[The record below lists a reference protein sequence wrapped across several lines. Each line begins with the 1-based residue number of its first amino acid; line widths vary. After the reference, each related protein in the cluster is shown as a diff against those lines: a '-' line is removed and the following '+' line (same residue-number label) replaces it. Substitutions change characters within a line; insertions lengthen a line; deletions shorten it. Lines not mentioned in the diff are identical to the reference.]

1 MTRTNSAEPAL
12 TVAGVI
18 DEMLG
23 LGRQKFKSWLPHPF
37 NIATA
42 RNSGMRPRARLQ
54 RNACTSSAIMLEG
67 AEQHNEI
74 VERRWKAR
82 NKMTTSAMSHH
93 VVIPSGQFSP
103 RCHPERAGFIGDE
116 GQSLG
121 PALVAQPPSAVRPP
135 HVVILSEAEPSRRIY
150 AFALI
155 RVAQPP
161 SAVRESPCL
170 SSRGARCA
178 TRDKAL
184 L

>member
-74 VERRWKAR
+74 VETRWKAGTR
-82 NKMTTSAMSHH
+82 LRPVPRLTT
-93 VVIPSGQFSP
+93 
-103 RCHPERAGFIGDE
+103 
-116 GQSLG
+116 
-121 PALVAQPPSAVRPP
+121 
-135 HVVILSEAEPSRRIY
+135 
-150 AFALI
+150 
-155 RVAQPP
+155 
-161 SAVRESPCL
+161 L
-170 SSRGARCA
+170 SSRASMTSLCP
-178 TRDKAL
+178 L
-184 L
+184 H

>member
-42 RNSGMRPRARLQ
+42 RNSGMRPRGRLEP
-54 RNACTSSAIMLEG
+54 NACTSSAIMLEG

-82 NKMTTSAMSHH
+82 NKITTSATSHH

-103 RCHPERAGFIGDE
+103 RCHPERAGSIGDE
-116 GQSLG
+116 GQSLWTRSCG
-121 PALVAQPPSAVRPP
+121 TAALGCAAPLI
-135 HVVILSEAEPSRRIY
+135 VILSEAEPSRRIY
-150 AFALI
+150 A
-155 RVAQPP
+155 
-161 SAVRESPCL
+161 
-170 SSRGARCA
+170 
-178 TRDKAL
+178 
-184 L
+184 